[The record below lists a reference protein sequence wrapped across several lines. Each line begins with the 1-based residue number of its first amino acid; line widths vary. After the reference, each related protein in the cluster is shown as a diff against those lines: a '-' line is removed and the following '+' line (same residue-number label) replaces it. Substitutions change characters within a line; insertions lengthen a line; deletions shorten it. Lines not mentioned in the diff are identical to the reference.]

1 MPYAYNTDTTEFLAA
16 AIEDGALFDIA
27 DLEDILV
34 HLETNADALIAMARD
49 TVTH

>member
-1 MPYAYNTDTTEFLAA
+1 MPFAFNTDPTEFFAA
-16 AIEDGALFDIA
+16 TVEDGALFDSA
-27 DLEDILV
+27 ELEDILV